1 MRLLA
6 CRDADFLW
14 MMGLGAAPKRRRLR
28 LPPGG
33 VDDPAALAVVR
44 AIQEAVGGDDRPGTW
59 MMVAG
64 GEVVG
69 LCGYGRPPSGG
80 REVEIG
86 YSVAPD
92 RRRRGHASRAVAK
105 LARIILADPAA
116 EAVTA
121 VTSRDNWPSQAVL
134 ARNGFK
140 EVGRETRE
148 EDGPVILWRRE
159 RPTSRAR
166 AKTPRPTPTGFP

>member
-1 MRLLA
+1 MRLIA

-14 MMGLGAAPKRRRLR
+14 MMGLGPAPRGRRLR
-28 LPPGG
+28 LPPFG

-44 AIQEAVGGDDRPGTW
+44 SIQEAVGGDDRPGTW
-59 MMVAG
+59 MMVAA

-69 LCGYGRPPSGG
+69 LCGYGRPPSGCG
-80 REVEIG
+80 EVEIG
-86 YSVAPD
+86 YSVAPG

-121 VTSRDNWPSQAVL
+121 VTALDNWPSQAVL

-140 EVGRETRE
+140 EVGRETRD

-166 AKTPRPTPTGFP
+166 GKTPRPILAGSP